1 MKAFAVI
8 STVILLALMALTLVP
23 DAAEFRFPLSIAAL
37 AAGFL
42 VLVALLA
49 ERRQPHAANRL
60 QPQTPKPEPVT
71 PAAVPTATNQAD
83 AEVVSFLAL
92 LQEKGRLVDFLMD
105 DITRYSDAQVG
116 AAARVVHQ
124 GCKAVLVEHFHVAPV
139 CDQPEGGSVTV
150 PVAYAADE
158 YRLIGSVK
166 GQAPFAGRLVHR
178 GWRTATVKLPRVLKP
193 ADDRL
198 PTIAPAEVEVS

>member
-8 STVILLALMALTLVP
+8 SAVILLALIALTLVP

-37 AAGFL
+37 ATGAM
-42 VLVALLA
+42 VLIALLA
-49 ERRQPHAANRL
+49 DRRRPPAVGRDEPETL
-60 QPQTPKPEPVT
+60 KPEPVR
-71 PAAVPTATNQAD
+71 PAAVPIATNQAE

-124 GCKAVLVEHFHVAPV
+124 GCKAVLVEHFRVAPI
-139 CDQPEGGSVTV
+139 CDQPEGGTVTV
-150 PVAYAADE
+150 PLAYSADE

-166 GQAPFAGRLVHR
+166 GQAPFAGRVVHR
-178 GWRTATVKLPRVLKP
+178 GWRTQTVKLPRVLKP

-198 PTIAPAEVEVS
+198 PTIAPAEVELS